1 MRSAPSSGRS
11 IPDGLFNPGKIVDA
25 PPLTANLRY
34 GAAYRTPDPPAA
46 FDHGE
51 HGGLGRAVEM
61 CSGVGACRKTL
72 SGTMCPSYM
81 ATRDEAHSTRGR
93 ANALRLAMTGA
104 LGREGPRE
112 AGLGERGVYDVLD
125 LCLECRACKTECPVG
140 VDMARFK
147 SEFLADYQ
155 RRHGTPLRARVL
167 GHIHDLSALASRA
180 APLVNP
186 WLGRGWVR
194 RLNEV
199 VFGIDRRRSLP
210 PWAPRTLAAAWRAR
224 SAAVG
229 HDPGRRDGAAMPSR
243 ARENGDR
250 ARAASR
256 EGSASGGGAAAP
268 PADLVLFNDTFTNY
282 YDPEIGLAAA
292 EVLEAAGLTVAL
304 GPDAC
309 CGRPLIS
316 QGLLDAA
323 RDRAA
328 DAVRR
333 LHPLAAA
340 GTPIVLLEPSCLSAL
355 ADDVPALLR
364 GEAQQQAR
372 EVATACVL
380 FEDLLQRRLADG
392 SASLAL
398 RPGPD
403 EVVLHGHCHQKS
415 LGLVGPAKALLD
427 RIPGARVTDLD
438 SGCCGMAGSFGYARE
453 HFDVS
458 RRIGERRL
466 LPAARQLG
474 PGAVLAAAGT
484 SCRHQVHDLAGVRA
498 LHPAVLLQ
506 SLLA

>member
-1 MRSAPSSGRS
+1 
-11 IPDGLFNPGKIVDA
+11 
-25 PPLTANLRY
+25 
-34 GAAYRTPDPPAA
+34 
-46 FDHGE
+46 
-51 HGGLGRAVEM
+51 M

-104 LGREGPRE
+104 LGLDGPRE
-112 AGLGERGVYDVLD
+112 AGLGERGVHDVLD

-180 APLVNP
+180 APLLNP
-186 WLGRGWVR
+186 WLARGWVR
-194 RLNEV
+194 RLNET

-210 PWAPRTLAAAWRAR
+210 AWAPRTLAAAWGDRPSGGRGEARA
-224 SAAVG
+224 
-229 HDPGRRDGAAMPSR
+229 PGARVLPTERTGAAS
-243 ARENGDR
+243 ATGNG
-250 ARAASR
+250 AVTAGNGEAAT
-256 EGSASGGGAAAP
+256 GDGAAAP
-268 PADLVLFNDTFTNY
+268 DAILFADTFTNY
-282 YDPEIGLAAA
+282 YDPDIGLAAA
-292 EVLEAAGLTVAL
+292 DVLEAAGLAVGL

-316 QGLLDAA
+316 QGLLGAA

-355 ADDVPALLR
+355 IDDAPALLR

-380 FEDLLQRRLADG
+380 FEDFLNRRLDDG

-398 RPGPD
+398 GSGP
-403 EVVLHGHCHQKS
+403 EEILLHGHCHQKS
-415 LGLVGPAKALLD
+415 LGLVGPARALLD
-427 RIPGARVTDLD
+427 RIPGARSPTSIPVAAAWRARSDTRASTSTSPARSASCASCRPRGSSARAASSWPPARRAGTRSTTSPA
-438 SGCCGMAGSFGYARE
+438 SGPCTRHNSCSRYWSNPWPTRSRE
-453 HFDVS
+453 
-458 RRIGERRL
+458 
-466 LPAARQLG
+466 PTA
-474 PGAVLAAAGT
+474 GAVRRTTGRSTPA
-484 SCRHQVHDLAGVRA
+484 SSVRTIG
-498 LHPAVLLQ
+498 
-506 SLLA
+506 SS